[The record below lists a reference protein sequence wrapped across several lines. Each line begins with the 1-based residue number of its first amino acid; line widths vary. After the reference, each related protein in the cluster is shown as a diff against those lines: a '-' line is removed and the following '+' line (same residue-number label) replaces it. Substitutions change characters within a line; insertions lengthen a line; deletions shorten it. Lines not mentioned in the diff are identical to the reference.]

1 MDKLELAIRRE
12 IDELNTSISL
22 IDRLD
27 STDTMDDEKQEQ
39 LLSSTRAVFDNVNS
53 SHAKNSLTDSQISI
67 ISKHDG
73 YPDSG
78 HFYATPLTPTTDSS
92 GECCDKLGTNCTSMS
107 DGDRTLMTDSSGMM
121 RVTSDTST
129 KDTKAETSTSFT
141 ESSKGNSKQ
150 KSKSKKDSKGDKKAA
165 AAAAAK
171 QKKAAAA
178 AAAGNKTAAGSPHLK
193 KKSLPSTVVLGVLQ
207 LLFSVTLAAL
217 GGLVLAR
224 NASLAMAGTG
234 LWCGAI
240 SGIAGSLG
248 LMNVKMAKTGFLA
261 VNLIC
266 VASSTLGLALT
277 GIGAVRDA
285 NLAQQDESVWVAVTA
300 GSGLL
305 MALALHF
312 LVSVFSVYYSALKL
326 CSRPSQKSQLIEN
339 VINSSSPGSQ
349 AFMSQQKVEDYIN
362 SLQVDP
368 SIKDMMY
375 QSMLK
380 RGYGSVYG
388 EKHRTDTF
396 SNGTGGG
403 GSRPVML
410 VPACAGNGISQ
421 MMQMYPSPPPTAGDP
436 RMMYP
441 SNLMPPGV
449 PQYPP
454 MYPDTALLEAHI
466 ARVNR
471 KRSMRSSSETEQA
484 SEDQEDQR
492 GHRHRHHHHHNQEKT
507 FTYTGLDRDI
517 ADSYLAKEEEK
528 LNSSSIVNTGAVG
541 GTETLNR
548 HPAKEGVER
557 ATSPPLTY
565 HHDLMLI
572 DHRHHFERY
581 QDVQM

>member
-1 MDKLELAIRRE
+1 MFQFVARKPAWEWHLRQLYDRAIAAPLPSPHLPRIPIGHATMDKLELAIRRE

-178 AAAGNKTAAGSPHLK
+178 AAAGYKTAAGVDQYSPNGGNSSLVSFLFPPGSPHLK

-326 CSRPSQKSQLIEN
+326 CSSLVHEKYKKKLKHQILILI
-339 VINSSSPGSQ
+339 VP
-349 AFMSQQKVEDYIN
+349 F
-362 SLQVDP
+362 LLP
-368 SIKDMMY
+368 IKN
-375 QSMLK
+375 
-380 RGYGSVYG
+380 
-388 EKHRTDTF
+388 T
-396 SNGTGGG
+396 
-403 GSRPVML
+403 
-410 VPACAGNGISQ
+410 
-421 MMQMYPSPPPTAGDP
+421 YP
-436 RMMYP
+436 
-441 SNLMPPGV
+441 
-449 PQYPP
+449 
-454 MYPDTALLEAHI
+454 
-466 ARVNR
+466 
-471 KRSMRSSSETEQA
+471 ETQP
-484 SEDQEDQR
+484 QR
-492 GHRHRHHHHHNQEKT
+492 GAVSSFSGCSIRNEMGMVIQ
-507 FTYTGLDRDI
+507 DV
-517 ADSYLAKEEEK
+517 DSRAIEFQ
-528 LNSSSIVNTGAVG
+528 SSIFKINNYLPVG
-541 GTETLNR
+541 SADRRNEALYRIKAGYRKKSAWL
-548 HPAKEGVER
+548 
-557 ATSPPLTY
+557 ATVPG
-565 HHDLMLI
+565 
-572 DHRHHFERY
+572 
-581 QDVQM
+581 